1 MTPLLLPL
9 DIWSSIG
16 GAFGAMMEPIYWAIS
31 GLVVGFH
38 WLFSRFLDPDAGITW
53 TLSIISLT
61 IVIRTLMIPLFVK
74 QINSSRKM
82 QLLGPKLKELQAK
95 YGSDR
100 EKLGQETMKM
110 YKEEGVNP
118 AASCLPMLLQMPI
131 FIGLFRVLHGAA
143 SNQPRGHFFTSNPE
157 LLASLSNAKFLGA
170 EISGTF
176 MPFETFGATQWVA
189 LFLIIA
195 MTSSLFF
202 TQLQLMRKNMPPE
215 ALTGQMAQQQK
226 MMLYLFPIMYLFFG
240 VSIPI
245 GVMMYWFASNL
256 WTLGQQYILIRNNPT
271 PNTPAF
277 IEWEERM
284 KAKGKDPQEILNMRL
299 GIKKPRETTVSDPT
313 KVARQG
319 ASRDTSAPVKKTEA
333 KQNSQKQSSR
343 KQSSQKQTIQ
353 RQQPR
358 KKSRAQRKQTRPQ
371 SDGDKS

>member
-1 MTPLLLPL
+1 
-9 DIWSSIG
+9 
-16 GAFGAMMEPIYWAIS
+16 
-31 GLVVGFH
+31 
-38 WLFSRFLDPDAGITW
+38 
-53 TLSIISLT
+53 
-61 IVIRTLMIPLFVK
+61 
-74 QINSSRKM
+74 
-82 QLLGPKLKELQAK
+82 
-95 YGSDR
+95 
-100 EKLGQETMKM
+100 
-110 YKEEGVNP
+110 
-118 AASCLPMLLQMPI
+118 
-131 FIGLFRVLHGAA
+131 
-143 SNQPRGHFFTSNPE
+143 
-157 LLASLSNAKFLGA
+157 
-170 EISGTF
+170 
-176 MPFETFGATQWVA
+176 
-189 LFLIIA
+189 
-195 MTSSLFF
+195 
-202 TQLQLMRKNMPPE
+202 
-215 ALTGQMAQQQK
+215 
-226 MMLYLFPIMYLFFG
+226 MYLFFG

>member
-9 DIWSSIG
+9 DLWSSIG
-16 GAFGAMMEPIYWAIS
+16 GAFGAMMQPIYWAIS
-31 GLVVGFH
+31 GILVGFH
-38 WLFSRFLDPDAGITW
+38 WLYSRFLDPTAGVTW

-61 IVIRTLMIPLFVK
+61 MVIRTLMIPLFVK

-82 QLLGPKLKELQAK
+82 QLLGPKLKELQEK

-100 EKLGQETMKM
+100 EKLGQVTMEM

-143 SNQPRGHFFTSNPE
+143 SNEPRGHFFTSNPE
-157 LLASLSNAKFLGA
+157 LVESLRHARFLGA

-189 LFLIIA
+189 LFLILA

-215 ALTGQMAQQQK
+215 AMTGQMAQQQK
-226 MMLYLFPIMYLFFG
+226 MMLYMFPIMYLFFG

-256 WTLGQQYILIRNNPT
+256 WTLVQQYILIRNNPT

-284 KAKGKDPQEILNMRL
+284 KAKGKDPQEILNKRL
-299 GIKKPRETTVSDPT
+299 GVKKPRATTSADPT

-319 ASRDTSAPVKKTEA
+319 TSRDTAAPPKATGS
-333 KQNSQKQSSR
+333 KQDPKR
-343 KQSSQKQTIQ
+343 QTIE

-358 KKSRAQRKQTRPQ
+358 KKSRAQRK
-371 SDGDKS
+371 KS